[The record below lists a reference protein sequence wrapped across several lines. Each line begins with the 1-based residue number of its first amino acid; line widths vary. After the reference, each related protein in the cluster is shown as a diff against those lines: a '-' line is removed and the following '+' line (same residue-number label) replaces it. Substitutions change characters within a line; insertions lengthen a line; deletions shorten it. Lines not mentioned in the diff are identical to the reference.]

1 MLFRR
6 TLFRTAITL
15 FAGMVAIP
23 ALAHW
28 LPPAAGLADVEVF
41 DRSTGEAL
49 SVHEKDGRHY
59 VVGQPGREYAIRI
72 TNRSAGRI
80 LAVTSVDGVNVVSG
94 DTASP
99 EQSGYVIDSAGS
111 VEIAGWRK
119 SFSRTAAFFFT
130 EHSNSYAVRTGRPF
144 DVGVIG
150 VAVFA
155 EQARRAMS
163 RIGQPWQAE
172 RADSSAESAAPQ
184 GAAPQ
189 AAESQPAAKAQSSE
203 SMARDRASPARP
215 LANLGTGHGR
225 HEVSHVRQVAFQRAS
240 TSPAQIVSIQYD
252 RRENLVAMGV
262 LPPPHVA
269 ERSPRPFPGM
279 RFVADPR

>member
-1 MLFRR
+1 
-6 TLFRTAITL
+6 
-15 FAGMVAIP
+15 MVPPPP
-23 ALAHW
+23 AR

-150 VAVFA
+150 SRCSA
-155 EQARRAMS
+155 EQARRARIS
-163 RIGQPWQAE
+163 RIGRPG
-172 RADSSAESAAPQ
+172 RANGPTSSAEIVPHRKAQRRKPR
-184 GAAPQ
+184 
-189 AAESQPAAKAQSSE
+189 SQPAAKAQSS
-203 SMARDRASPARP
+203 DRWREIARP
-215 LANLGTGHGR
+215 R
-225 HEVSHVRQVAFQRAS
+225 HARWRTWHRARSPQVSHVRQ
-240 TSPAQIVSIQYD
+240 
-252 RRENLVAMGV
+252 
-262 LPPPHVA
+262 
-269 ERSPRPFPGM
+269 
-279 RFVADPR
+279 